1 MAFLIFLLP
10 LLLTS
15 PRVGEVEIVP
25 ITHGS
30 LILKWQGKVI
40 YVDPWSR
47 GDYAGQPRADLIL
60 VTDIHGD
67 HMDPEQIA
75 KVTRSNT
82 IVVAPA
88 EVQKTIQQARTLNNG
103 EEIHLQGINIEALPM
118 YNLKRGPEP
127 GKLYHTKG
135 RGNGYILSLGNER
148 VYISGDTECIPEMK
162 QLENI
167 DVAFVCMNLPYTMT
181 PEEAAQCVNAF
192 QPKVVYPYHYRG
204 SDLDAFKSAVSAP
217 GVEVRVLDWY

>member
-1 MAFLIFLLP
+1 MASLVLLLP

-15 PRVGEVEIVP
+15 PRAGEVEIVP

-40 YVDPWSR
+40 HVDPWSR

-75 KVTRSNT
+75 KVTQSNT

-88 EVQKTIQQARTLNNG
+88 EVQKTIRQARTLNNG
-103 EEIHLQGINIEALPM
+103 EETNLHGINIKALPM
-118 YNLKRGPEP
+118 YNLTRGPEP

-135 RGNGYILSLGNER
+135 RGNGYLLTLGDER
-148 VYISGDTECIPEMK
+148 VYISGDTECVPEMK

-181 PEEAAQCVNAF
+181 PVEAAQCVNDF
-192 QPKVVYPYHYRG
+192 EPKVVYPYHYRG
-204 SDLDAFKSAVSAP
+204 SDLDVFKSLVNAP
-217 GVEVRVLDWY
+217 GVEVRILDWY

>member
-1 MAFLIFLLP
+1 MASLVLLLP

-15 PRVGEVEIVP
+15 PRAGEMEIVP

-40 YVDPWSR
+40 HVDPWSR

-75 KVTRSNT
+75 KVTQSNT

-88 EVQKTIQQARTLNNG
+88 EVQKTIRQARTLNNG
-103 EEIHLQGINIEALPM
+103 EETNLHGINIEALPM
-118 YNLKRGPEP
+118 YNLTRGPEP

-135 RGNGYILSLGNER
+135 RGNGYLLTLGDER
-148 VYISGDTECIPEMK
+148 VYISGDTECVPEMK

-181 PEEAAQCVNAF
+181 PVEAAQCVNAF
-192 QPKVVYPYHYRG
+192 EPKVVYPYHYRG
-204 SDLDAFKSAVSAP
+204 SDLDVFKSLVNAP
-217 GVEVRVLDWY
+217 GVEVRILDWY